1 LPFKRFTQGFA
12 KIQMYLWIR
21 NDMVLI
27 FKSKRLKFLKM
38 KKLLVLSAALFIFAS
53 TINARNVMA
62 PEKKEINTGNA
73 LIMVNHLHV
82 NQLMNDSN
90 YLHGNSAYASLPVY
104 ESFIPKDVVDKL
116 VSKYGAKLYDITAI
130 KEADNQVG
138 YVVRLLQDGGQY
150 AFLKVTDL

>member
-1 LPFKRFTQGFA
+1 
-12 KIQMYLWIR
+12 
-21 NDMVLI
+21 
-27 FKSKRLKFLKM
+27 M

-90 YLHGNSAYASLPVY
+90 YLPGNSAYASLPVY